1 MNDTPPEIEEKVR
14 EIFRKKTPEERI
26 RMGCEMYDASRYLVQ
41 QALLRENPNISEVE
55 LKQQLFLRFYGNEF
69 SKEKLDGIL
78 AHLAKHT

>member
-1 MNDTPPEIEEKVR
+1 MKDTPPEIEEKVR

-26 RMGCEMYDASRYLVQ
+26 RMGCEMYDVSRYLVR
-41 QALLRENPNISEVE
+41 QALLRENPHISEAE

-69 SKEKLDGIL
+69 SKDKMAEIL